1 MKTKYTTV
9 ITSKVKQSHKLK
21 LKLNRLPRH
30 SCLIPRNDEIKK
42 ILFLFA
48 VLFSISSYSQTPN
61 KNLKEYSYAQLFD
74 MIAKEKD
81 SVFTLKD
88 AHIKYNAKTDSL
100 LTTTKYGFMNV
111 TPVNKSPKKI
121 VIDKQLKFTNV
132 YFSDKFYRADIED
145 DSSSA
150 YYGGY
155 LFNLHCKE
163 NVEFRNVLGLQ
174 LHNSIF
180 EKEFRF
186 FNNTIFQLENKFF
199 RDKKI
204 QQGFSISKNI
214 FKKGVDINNYTNT
227 PFQDKAP
234 FIEFYKNTIYTNYS
248 EQKPEVNNR
257 FHIRMNE
264 INNFAIIA
272 DNIIK
277 GEGISR
283 LVFTKNK
290 QLSFVNNKFESP
302 RVTFAI
308 KETIDN
314 LVVKEN
320 SFSKGVRL
328 NFTHLKPSDLI
339 EWKQFNNSI
348 TSFNAFD
355 NYTAL
360 LPDKEYEEIQSD
372 SFATY
377 YKEELRFKNLEVY
390 GGEAALRGALYR
402 HYRENF
408 DMVSANAVY
417 MNLKDFETKHLE
429 FMYEANPS
437 FDSFFQWKVNQF
449 LKVFSNYGTKPS
461 KAITFSVYVIFVFA
475 LFYLFFPNS
484 WDRYGK
490 NRILDRYSF
499 FLKYM
504 DKKAGIHE
512 VYLEGQKEEILAY
525 DEYKKLIEK
534 SDKRV
539 PKFFTATVLP
549 IYKWSVAGTQLSTS
563 FLRKIDVMKGT
574 WSELP
579 KSKRIWKS
587 ILLVT
592 VFLIAILYDVFIKV
606 LNALMLSINTF
617 TTLGFGEIPIKG
629 LPRYLAIIQGFIGWF
644 MLTIFSVSLISQ
656 LLN

>member
-1 MKTKYTTV
+1 M
-9 ITSKVKQSHKLK
+9 
-21 LKLNRLPRH
+21 
-30 SCLIPRNDEIKK
+30 KK

-48 VLFSISSYSQTPN
+48 VLFSISSFSQTPS

-88 AHIKYNAKTDSL
+88 AYIKYNAKTDSL
-100 LTTTKYGFMNV
+100 LTTTKYAFMDV

-121 VIDKQLKFTNV
+121 EIHKELKFTNV
-132 YFSDKFYRADIED
+132 YFSTKMNVLDKDNSVNTR
-145 DSSSA
+145 
-150 YYGGY
+150 YYSGY
-155 LFNLHCKE
+155 LINLHFKE
-163 NVEFRNVLGLQ
+163 KVEFNNVLGFD
-174 LHNSIF
+174 LHHCMF
-180 EKEFRF
+180 EKEFSF
-186 FNNTIFQLENKFF
+186 FNSTIFEIEQKFF
-199 RDKKI
+199 KDKKI
-204 QQGFSISKNI
+204 SQGFSMSKNI
-214 FKKGVDINNYTNT
+214 FKEGLIINHYSNT
-227 PFQDKAP
+227 PFQDKTTYM
-234 FIEFYKNTIYTNYS
+234 EFYKNTIYTKYS
-248 EQKPEVNNR
+248 EQKREENNR
-257 FHIRMNE
+257 FNFITNE
-264 INNFAIIA
+264 LNNFTVIT

-277 GEGISR
+277 GVGTSR
-283 LVFTKNK
+283 LNFTKNK
-290 QLSFVNNKFESP
+290 SLSFVNNQFETP
-302 RVTFAI
+302 RVIFQA

-314 LVVKEN
+314 LVVKKN
-320 SFSKGVRL
+320 NFSKGVQL
-328 NFTHLKPSDLI
+328 NLTHLKPSDLI

-360 LPDKEYEEIQSD
+360 LPDKEYEKISTD
-372 SFATY
+372 SFANY
-377 YKEELRFKNLEVY
+377 YKEKLRFQNLEVY

-417 MNLKDFETKHLE
+417 MNLKDFETQHLE
-429 FMYEANPS
+429 YQFEANPS
-437 FDSFFQWKVNQF
+437 FDTYFQWKVNQF

-484 WDRYGK
+484 WDRHGK

-587 ILLVT
+587 ILLIT
-592 VFLIAILYDVFIKV
+592 VFLIAVCYDVFIKV